1 MFQPCLRA
9 PWGPALLL
17 STVLHAALGHRWH
30 TEPLPRD
37 RQAGPLTRPQ
47 TISQSGGYKCDGRT
61 GSGLEIPRG
70 FKSSD
75 SGIMGDHLCLNC
87 SLYDDYQFL
96 TARATGWERGIM
108 KAKSLNSQISWPL
121 TQTPGD
127 HGADQR
133 KYICKP
139 SRNNRKKN
147 R

>member
-9 PWGPALLL
+9 PRGPALLL
-17 STVLHAALGHRWH
+17 PTVLHAALGQRWH

-61 GSGLEIPRG
+61 GSGLEILRG

-87 SLYDDYQFL
+87 SLYDDCQFL
-96 TARATGWERGIM
+96 TARATGWERHNEGKI
-108 KAKSLNSQISWPL
+108 SQFSDQLAADSNAWRSWCRPKKIRL
-121 TQTPGD
+121 Q
-127 HGADQR
+127 AIQ
-133 KYICKP
+133 KQQE
-139 SRNNRKKN
+139 KN